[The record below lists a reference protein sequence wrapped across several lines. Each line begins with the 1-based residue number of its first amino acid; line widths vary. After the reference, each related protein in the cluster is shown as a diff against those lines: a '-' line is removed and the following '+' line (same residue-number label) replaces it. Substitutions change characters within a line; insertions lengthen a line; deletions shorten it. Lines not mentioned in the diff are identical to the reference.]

1 MDRLTEHRNHGREL
15 RLQAESS
22 IGFIGAGNMA
32 ASLIHGLINRGQ
44 TPNTL
49 FAADI
54 DQDKLDSLAQS
65 TGIQATTPQTIAE
78 RADVIVLAVK
88 PQVMSAVCSELG
100 ALAGDRSRP
109 ALFISVAAGT
119 PLASLESWLGG
130 TPAVV
135 RCMPNTPAL
144 VGRGA
149 TGLFANTRV
158 SAAQRD
164 LAQTLLAAVG
174 VSVWV
179 DSEADLDTV
188 TAVSGSGP
196 AYFFLFMEAMQE
208 AAMEMGL
215 SAELARLL
223 VTETAAGAAE
233 LAAQSDDDAGE
244 LRRKVTSPG
253 GTTEQAI
260 QQFEA
265 GQLRALVK
273 RAMAAARQRSV
284 ELARP
289 ADK

>member
-119 PLASLESWLGG
+119 PLASLESWLGALRQWY
-130 TPAVV
+130 AVCPIHQRWWV
-135 RCMPNTPAL
+135 GAL
-144 VGRGA
+144 RDCSPIPG
-149 TGLFANTRV
+149 
-158 SAAQRD
+158 SAQH
-164 LAQTLLAAVG
+164 
-174 VSVWV
+174 
-179 DSEADLDTV
+179 
-188 TAVSGSGP
+188 
-196 AYFFLFMEAMQE
+196 
-208 AAMEMGL
+208 
-215 SAELARLL
+215 SAIWPRLCW
-223 VTETAAGAAE
+223 
-233 LAAQSDDDAGE
+233 
-244 LRRKVTSPG
+244 
-253 GTTEQAI
+253 
-260 QQFEA
+260 
-265 GQLRALVK
+265 
-273 RAMAAARQRSV
+273 
-284 ELARP
+284 RP
-289 ADK
+289 WA